1 LNAGRVCVLVT
12 ALGAIALAA
21 VHLRAE
27 QTRCAADLMNL
38 EARWINLRRE
48 WWTLQAR
55 AARLR
60 APERIRGQVARR
72 GDLHPPTFDENAR
85 PPARFAADRAR
96 E

>member
-1 LNAGRVCVLVT
+1 MSVGRVCVLVM
-12 ALGAIALAA
+12 ALGAVAMAA

-27 QTRCAADLMNL
+27 QTRCAADLMNM
-38 EARWINLRRE
+38 EARWMDLRRE

-60 APERIRGQVARR
+60 APERIRGQMAQRD
-72 GDLHPPTFDENAR
+72 DLR
-85 PPARFAADRAR
+85 PPAPVEGTRPTARFVSDHSH